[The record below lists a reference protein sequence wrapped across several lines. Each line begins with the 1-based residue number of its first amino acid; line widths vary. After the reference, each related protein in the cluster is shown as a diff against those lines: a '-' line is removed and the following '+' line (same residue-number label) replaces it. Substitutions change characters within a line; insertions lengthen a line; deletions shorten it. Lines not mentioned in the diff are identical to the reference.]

1 MSDSPNECIGVT
13 VRTPAGAGSAFGVE
27 RQETSGGLVERS
39 VDWFVRRGQ
48 LEPGPFRLG
57 LLRGATIVDLAAD
70 EGLAGAGVE
79 EGDVLH
85 LLTREP
91 QVDGA
96 R

>member
-13 VRTPAGAGSAFGVE
+13 VRTPAGASSAFGVE
-27 RQETSGGLVERS
+27 RQETSGRLAERT

-48 LEPGPFRLG
+48 LEPGTFRLG
-57 LLRGATIVDLAAD
+57 LLRGATIVDLSAAD
-70 EGLAGAGVE
+70 GLAGAGVE

-85 LLTREP
+85 LLTSEP